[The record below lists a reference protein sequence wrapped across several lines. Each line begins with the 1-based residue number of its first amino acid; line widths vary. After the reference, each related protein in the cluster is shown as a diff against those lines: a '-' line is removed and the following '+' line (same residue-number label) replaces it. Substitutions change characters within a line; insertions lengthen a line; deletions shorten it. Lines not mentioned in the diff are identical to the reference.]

1 MTRGR
6 LIGFGVLTCV
16 AIGTCL
22 RLGFWQLDR
31 LAQRRARNAVVT
43 TRGAEQVVPLE
54 TIAAQDTSAIHWR
67 RVRLRGVAN
76 YAAEL
81 VHATRTQG
89 GMPGVHVLT
98 PVTPLNGT
106 WGDTAV
112 LVIRGYVA
120 APDGRT
126 LDFNAVREPDTLDL
140 EALVLSYPVL
150 RPGLV
155 TMPSNA
161 RAVRVLDRDSL
172 SAKTGRPLAR
182 MLLLAL
188 GDTVIRDVSR
198 LTRVPPPEITE
209 GPHLSYALQWFGFAT
224 VFGIGFLA
232 MARSRR
238 RTRTTPR
245 AGSAQSA

>member
-16 AIGTCL
+16 AIGTCI

-43 TRGAEQVVPLE
+43 SRGAEPVVPLE
-54 TIAAQDTSAIHWR
+54 RIAAQDTSASHWR
-67 RVRLRGVAN
+67 RVRLRGVAD
-76 YAAEL
+76 YPAEL

-98 PVTPLNGT
+98 PVKPLAGA

-112 LVIRGYVA
+112 LVIRGYLA

-126 LDFNAVREPDTLDL
+126 IDFGAVREPDTLDL
-140 EALVLSYPVL
+140 DVLVLAYPVL
-150 RPGLV
+150 RTGLV

-161 RAVRVLDRDSL
+161 GAVCVLDRDTL
-172 SAKTGRPLAR
+172 SVKTGRPLAR

-188 GDTVIRDVSR
+188 GDTVIRDVAV
-198 LTRVPPPEITE
+198 LTRVPPPAITE

-232 MARSRR
+232 VAWPRR
-238 RTRTTPR
+238 RTRPATGGRPP
-245 AGSAQSA
+245 QSA

>member
-16 AIGTCL
+16 AIATCI

-31 LAQRRARNAVVT
+31 LAQRRARNTVVT
-43 TRGAEQVVPLE
+43 SRGAEPVVPLE
-54 TIAAQDTSAIHWR
+54 AVATQDTSVIHWR
-67 RVRLRGVAN
+67 RVRLRGVAD
-76 YAAEL
+76 YSREL
-81 VHATRTQG
+81 VHATRTQA

-98 PVTPLNGT
+98 PVTPLSGPF
-106 WGDTAV
+106 GDTAV
-112 LVIRGYVA
+112 LVIRGYLA
-120 APDGRT
+120 APDGRSI
-126 LDFNAVREPDTLDL
+126 DFAAVREPDTLDL

-172 SAKTGRPLAR
+172 STKTGRPLGR

-188 GDTVIRDVSR
+188 GDTVVRDVAL

-224 VFGIGFLA
+224 VFAIGFLA
-232 MARSRR
+232 VARPRR
-238 RTRTTPR
+238 RPPS
-245 AGSAQSA
+245 AGPAPTQSA